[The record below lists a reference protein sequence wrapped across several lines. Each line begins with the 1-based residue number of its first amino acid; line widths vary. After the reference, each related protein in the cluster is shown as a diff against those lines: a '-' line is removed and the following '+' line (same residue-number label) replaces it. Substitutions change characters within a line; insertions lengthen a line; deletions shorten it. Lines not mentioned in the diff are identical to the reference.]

1 MAQWPLRQEALSLL
15 DRKAAYFFKTLVVMV
30 DSGLDE
36 KQEEFVQ
43 RLVNTNCKGYG
54 EYRLTILDTKVLL
67 ELVRRF
73 AQPCETEPLP
83 ADIEAQVALV
93 LAVKK
98 EALRKARA
106 MRPKKTAP
114 EVHKTC
120 RTAATTTAAAMP
132 PTPFTNTTTRIVR
145 PLFAIQHEISIVAF
159 NSLKLR
165 IDHKDL
171 QDDWIGAAREFATH
185 DVLVLS
191 EVRAS
196 DKLYKERVLKLL
208 DMLNGVGQGEWTH
221 AISEPCGPGVPEIH
235 ALFVKKPIQITAVD
249 TLHTIDGLSMDH
261 APIVATIED
270 QRFMG
275 ELRKVNIVGV
285 HFPPLGNRERR
296 TARNAQIARLLSQY
310 PGQAKLRLNQPFG
323 NKGSRETKRAN
334 DYVCHIVCGD
344 FNADS
349 HELRDLG
356 ADANG
361 WDIQLGS
368 VRTSCGGKAYDNF
381 LVSRD
386 AKDHT
391 TLGTKVMDLTQ
402 YANFSRRE
410 QGLSDHAPIVLRVTE
425 VPRTAPTGS
434 RCAVFE
440 PLAPLTA

>member
-1 MAQWPLRQEALSLL
+1 MAN
-15 DRKAAYFFKTLVVMV
+15 
-30 DSGLDE
+30 SGLEE
-36 KQEEFVQ
+36 KQEELVQ

-54 EYRLTILDTKVLL
+54 KCRLTTLDAKVLS

-73 AQPCETEPLP
+73 AQPCETEQLP
-83 ADIEAQVALV
+83 VDTETRVALV

-106 MRPKKTAP
+106 VRPREIAP
-114 EVHKTC
+114 ETHKARETSSTTT
-120 RTAATTTAAAMP
+120 TATTPPTPPTATTTRTA
-132 PTPFTNTTTRIVR
+132 R
-145 PLFAIQHEISIVAF
+145 PLFASQHELSIVAF

-165 IDHKDL
+165 IDRKDL
-171 QDDWIGAAREFATH
+171 RDDWTEAAREFATH

-208 DMLNGVGQGEWTH
+208 DMLNFVGQGEWTH

-235 ALFVKKPIQITAVD
+235 ALFVKKPIRITAVD

-296 TARNAQIARLLSQY
+296 TARNAQITRLLSQY
-310 PGQAKLRLNQPFG
+310 PDQAKLRLNQPFG

-334 DYVCHIVCGD
+334 NYVCHIVCGD

-356 ADANG
+356 ADASG

-391 TLGTKVMDLTQ
+391 TLGSKVMDLTQ

-425 VPRTAPTGS
+425 VPRTAPAGS

-440 PLAPLTA
+440 PLAPPAA